1 MAHSSNTIFSYR
13 AFILLVQV
21 WIRFVASLIFILRIV
36 VQYSPWLKQVS
47 GHRRKLSQQ
56 ATVRGPQSTVQ
67 DQQKSE
73 TSIVWNGDN
82 RLKLSKHFQSYL
94 RTGQQSYNSAPVRHP
109 N

>member
-13 AFILLVQV
+13 SFILWVQV

-56 ATVRGPQSTVQ
+56 ATVRGPQSRTSKRAKPQLCGTVT
-67 DQQKSE
+67 STEAVE
-73 TSIVWNGDN
+73 TFPVISSHWTTIV
-82 RLKLSKHFQSYL
+82 
-94 RTGQQSYNSAPVRHP
+94 
-109 N
+109 